1 MNNPLFDFFTEHGEK
16 FNDWKEREEA
26 VQKWAWAVPNKEAL
40 NAIKRHSPIA
50 EIGCGSGYWA
60 MLLKEMGVD
69 VTAYDQEEDKKQ
81 KEWTFRKEWFPIITG
96 GPEKAAL
103 HPERALF
110 LCWPPYEEPFA
121 AECLKAYKGDT
132 LIYVGEG
139 WGGCNANEEFW
150 KLLELGWEEEETIF
164 IPTWYGLHD
173 SMTILH
179 RR

>member
-1 MNNPLFDFFTEHGEK
+1 MNILERNSIMNNPLFDFFTEHGEK

-81 KEWTFRKEWFPIITG
+81 KAQ
-96 GPEKAAL
+96 KAAS
-103 HPERALF
+103 PNDRPISVASV
-110 LCWPPYEEPFA
+110 PPSS
-121 AECLKAYKGDT
+121 T
-132 LIYVGEG
+132 
-139 WGGCNANEEFW
+139 
-150 KLLELGWEEEETIF
+150 
-164 IPTWYGLHD
+164 
-173 SMTILH
+173 
-179 RR
+179 